1 MRMQVVVVGAGVVG
15 TAVALQLAQ
24 AGARVVVV
32 DAGEPAARTSSTSF
46 AWIGA
51 SAAALR
57 DYRALNVAGVA
68 AYARMEAELGPRR
81 WLRRTGS
88 LVWHTD
94 RERNADVASE
104 VAALAE
110 SGYAAALLAPEQALA
125 LEPSLRLAPGV
136 EHVAF
141 HADEGHADG
150 QRMAAELA
158 ARAADAGA
166 DLRAGLQVTGIDPA
180 AGTVALATGER
191 LVADGVVL
199 CTGRWTGALAD
210 VAMLGAQERG
220 ALPIGLLVT
229 TEAAA
234 DPVGRV
240 VVADDVMIRPGDEG
254 GLLLHAD
261 EQDRLVHPGDAPES
275 VAEVAA
281 QVLDAAR
288 GHVVI
293 PEALGVAGAVV
304 GLRALTAD
312 LLPAV
317 GWLSDRVYVA
327 VTHSGITLAPV
338 LGELVA
344 AEVLGRAEE
353 PLLAPFR
360 PHRLTR
366 RTICTTC

>member
-1 MRMQVVVVGAGVVG
+1 MRMHVVVIGAGVVG
-15 TAVALQLAQ
+15 SAVALRLARDS
-24 AGARVVVV
+24 ARVTLL
-32 DAGEPAARTSSTSF
+32 DAREPGAGTSSTSF

-68 AYARMEAELGPRR
+68 AYARMEAELGPRG

-94 RERNADVASE
+94 PERGAELAAE
-104 VAALAE
+104 VAALADM
-110 SGYAAALLAPEQALA
+110 GYASRLLDPEQALA

-141 HADEGHADG
+141 HPDEGHADG
-150 QRMAAELA
+150 RRMAAELA
-158 ARAADAGA
+158 ARAVDAGA
-166 DLRAGLQVTGIDPA
+166 ELRTGVEVSGVGD
-180 AGTVALATGER
+180 GTVALATGER
-191 LVADGVVL
+191 LTADAVVL
-199 CTGRWTGALAD
+199 CVGRWTGELSG
-210 VAMLGAQERG
+210 VAMVGAQERG

-229 TEAAA
+229 TGAAPE
-234 DPVGRV
+234 PVGRV

-261 EQDRLVHPGDAPES
+261 EQDRLVHPDDDPAS
-275 VAEVAA
+275 VAGVAE

-288 GHVVI
+288 RHVVV
-293 PEALGVAGAVV
+293 PEALGVTRAVV

-317 GWLSDRVYVA
+317 GPLSDRTYVA
-327 VTHSGITLAPV
+327 VTHSGITLAPA

-344 AEVLGRAEE
+344 AEVLGRGEE

-360 PHRLTR
+360 PDRLTR
-366 RTICTTC
+366 RT